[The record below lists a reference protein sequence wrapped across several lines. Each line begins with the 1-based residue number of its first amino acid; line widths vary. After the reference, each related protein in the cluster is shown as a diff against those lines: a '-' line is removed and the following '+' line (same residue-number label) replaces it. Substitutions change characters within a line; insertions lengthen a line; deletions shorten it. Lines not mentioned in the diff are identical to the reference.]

1 MDFSWPAELVALGHE
16 AEAVG
21 RAAAA
26 GRPVHEDSW
35 VVGLDPEFSLELGRR
50 GWLGMTWPRSEG
62 GHGRSALERF
72 VVTEALIATGA
83 PLGRTWIGDRQI
95 GPTLLAY
102 GSDEQRRR
110 LLPDLVAGRVSWSL
124 GLSEPDAGSDL
135 ASVRTAARR
144 VGGRWVI
151 DGRKV
156 WTSGAAQAEWCY
168 LVARTDPD
176 APAHAGLSDFA
187 LDLSLPGIEIRP
199 IRDMTGDHHF
209 CEITFDGVELADDA
223 LIGQVNGSWRQVM
236 RQLEHERAGIDR
248 LVSNRSLF
256 ELARA
261 RADGTSPLVR
271 QELARLWSGYRV
283 GRLLVLQGI
292 VGTTRPGF
300 SAATKA
306 FCTELEQQVAEF
318 AGRVL
323 GPEALLAGRL
333 SRALCYAPAYTI
345 QGGTSEILRTIIGE
359 RALGLPR

>member
-1 MDFSWPAELVALGHE
+1 MDFSWPDELVALGEE

-26 GRPVHEDSW
+26 GRPVREDSW

-50 GWLGMTWPRSEG
+50 GWLGMTWPVSEG

-95 GPTLLAY
+95 GPTLLTY
-102 GSDEQRRR
+102 GTDEQRRR

-135 ASVRTAARR
+135 ASVRTSARR
-144 VGGRWVI
+144 VKDRWVI
-151 DGRKV
+151 DGAKV
-156 WTSGAAQAEWCY
+156 WTSGALQAEWCY

-187 LDLSLPGIEIRP
+187 LDLSLPGIEVRP
-199 IRDMTGDHHF
+199 IRDMTGDRHF
-209 CEITFDGVELADDA
+209 CQMTFDGVEVGDEA
-223 LIGQVNGSWRQVM
+223 LIGELNGSWRQVM

-248 LVSNRSLF
+248 LVSNRALF
-256 ELARA
+256 DLARA
-261 RADGTSPLVR
+261 RADGSDPLVR
-271 QELARLWSGYRV
+271 QELARLWSGYLV
-283 GRLLVLQGI
+283 GRLLVLEGI
-292 VGTTRPGF
+292 VGSPRPGF

-306 FCTELEQQVAEF
+306 FCTELEQQVATF

-323 GPEALLAGRL
+323 GPEALLAGR
-333 SRALCYAPAYTI
+333 SARAICYAPAYTI
-345 QGGTSEILRTIIGE
+345 QGGTSEILRNIIGE